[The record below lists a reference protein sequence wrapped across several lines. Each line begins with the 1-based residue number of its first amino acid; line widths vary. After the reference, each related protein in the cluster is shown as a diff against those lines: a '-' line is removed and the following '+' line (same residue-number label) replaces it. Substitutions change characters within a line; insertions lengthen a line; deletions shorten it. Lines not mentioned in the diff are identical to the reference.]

1 MTAGSRDALTER
13 LVRQEQ
19 ALVLVALA
27 VVTLVA
33 WLWLLAGA
41 GLGMDW
47 SEMTRAALFPHA
59 APVAAMP
66 GMDAPAAMD
75 WACFCLIAFMWWVM
89 MAAMMVPAS
98 APMILLH
105 ARTIRRGQRLGQIT
119 DGSAQS
125 AWMLGGYL
133 AVWLGFALAAS
144 ALQVGLATA
153 GLISRMMLWS
163 QSCWLSAGLL
173 ALAAGFQL
181 SPLKRTCL
189 AACRSPVAFLSRHWQ
204 AGRWGALRMGLR
216 HGAECLG
223 CCWALMLLLFV
234 GGAMNLFWIAALGG
248 LVLIERLAPFG
259 PRTLPVTA
267 GILGVWSLATL
278 LV

>member
-1 MTAGSRDALTER
+1 MTAGDRNVLTER
-13 LVRQEQ
+13 LVRREQ
-19 ALVLVALA
+19 ALEVIAVA
-27 VVTLVA
+27 VVTLAA
-33 WLWLLAGA
+33 WAWLLAGA
-41 GLGMDW
+41 GLGMNIAD
-47 SEMTRAALFPHA
+47 MTRAALFPHRM
-59 APVAAMP
+59 PVMTMP
-66 GMDAPAAMD
+66 GMDAPAAVD
-75 WACFCLIAFMWWVM
+75 WTCFGVIALMWWVM

-98 APMILLH
+98 APLILLY

-119 DGSAQS
+119 AGRVPA

-133 AVWLGFALAAS
+133 AVWLGFSLAAS
-144 ALQVGLATA
+144 ALQVVLAA
-153 GLISRMMLWS
+153 EGLISQMMMWS
-163 QSCWLSAGLL
+163 QSRWLSAGLL

-189 AACRSPVAFLSRHWQ
+189 AACRAPVAFLSRHWQ

-259 PRTLPVTA
+259 QRTLAVTA